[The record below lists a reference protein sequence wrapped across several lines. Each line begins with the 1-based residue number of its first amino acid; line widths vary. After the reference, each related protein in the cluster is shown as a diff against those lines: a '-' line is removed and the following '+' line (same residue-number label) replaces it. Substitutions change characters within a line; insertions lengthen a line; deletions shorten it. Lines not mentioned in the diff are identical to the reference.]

1 MGSVADFEIVDHGIE
16 HCQYFQGC
24 SAVFTSYGE
33 CVTGCGDNF
42 AEAVEDA
49 LESIAQRGDADD
61 TDWNELDRRILA
73 VVGEDVIDPS
83 NGETSRRLPTSPSVS
98 EMLEDDEWAEHRE
111 ECEMY
116 YYVSIRFNLK

>member
-42 AEAVEDA
+42 AEAINDA
-49 LESIAQRGDADD
+49 LESIAQRGDAGD
-61 TDWNELDRRILA
+61 TDWAEFDKRILA
-73 VVGEDVIDPS
+73 DVGAS
-83 NGETSRRLPTSPSVS
+83 ALPTSPSVS